1 MDLRFSPKYYS
12 WARWCLF
19 NLLLVALAGLV
30 IRSKIIFPLPFIQQ
44 KNLLHGHSHF
54 AFSGW
59 VSAALMTAIIAILY
73 PEGPDRKM
81 SRLFYLQMIASYGML
96 LTFPFM
102 GYKLPSIFFSTIT
115 IVVSYLFCYYTW
127 VPVSRLPS
135 TVSNWIR
142 TALLCNVFSSL
153 GTFSLAYL
161 MASGSHSQEL
171 TIGSLY
177 FFLHFQYNGW
187 FFFSCAGLFFYWL
200 NSAGLS
206 MRPNISKTLW
216 RLFAISVVPGFF
228 LSTLWMTIPAWM
240 YILAILAA
248 LTQLVAVFI
257 FLKEW
262 MSMKI
267 FPVIRPV
274 ARYCMVL
281 SLAALTIKF
290 VLQALSCIP
299 PFSIYAFGYRPLVI
313 AFLHLVLLGFVS
325 LFILGYFFQ
334 IGFIQVSA
342 PVKKGIYVFTAGII
356 LNEVLLIL
364 QGLGAI
370 AYISIPYTN
379 EALWVIAIIM
389 VSGILLLNR
398 RSA

>member
-1 MDLRFSPKYYS
+1 
-12 WARWCLF
+12 
-19 NLLLVALAGLV
+19 LLVALAGLV
-30 IRSKIIFPLPFIQQ
+30 IRSKIVFPLPFIQQ

-54 AFSGW
+54 AFGGW
-59 VSAALMTAIIAILY
+59 VSAALMTAIIAMLY
-73 PEGPDRKM
+73 PEGPDKKM
-81 SRLFYLQMIASYGML
+81 SRLFYLQIIASYGML

-102 GYKLPSIFFSTIT
+102 GYKLPSIFFSTVT
-115 IVVSYLFCYYTW
+115 IVVSYLFCYYCW
-127 VPVSRLPS
+127 LPVGRLPA
-135 TVSNWIR
+135 TVSKWIR
-142 TALLCNVFSSL
+142 TALLCNVFSSV
-153 GTFSLAYL
+153 GTFALAYL
-161 MASGSHSQEL
+161 MATGSHSQEL

-200 NSAGLS
+200 HNAG
-206 MRPNISKTLW
+206 ISVNANTSKLLW
-216 RLFAISVVPGFF
+216 RLLALSVIPGFF
-228 LSTLWMTIPAWM
+228 LSTLWMAIPGWM
-240 YILAILAA
+240 YALAVLAA

-257 FLKEW
+257 FLREW
-262 MSMKI
+262 FSMKI
-267 FPVIRPV
+267 FPMIKSI

-281 SLAALTIKF
+281 SLSALTLKF
-290 VLQALSCIP
+290 ILQTLSCIP

-313 AFLHLVLLGFVS
+313 AFLHLVLLAFVS

-334 IGFIQVSA
+334 YGLL
-342 PVKKGIYVFTAGII
+342 PVNGWIKKGVYVFTAGII

-379 EALWVIAIIM
+379 EILWAIAIIL
-389 VSGILLLNR
+389 VSGVVMLNR